1 MHGQI
6 ENQKALQESILLIGP
21 MGTGKSTVGK
31 LLAQKFPNLQRIKV
45 DEYRWRFF
53 EKYTDYSRE
62 KEKIIRQEKGFRGVY
77 EYWKKYEAAL
87 VMAGLKNINASSII
101 DFGAGQSVYEDPRML
116 VDVQRAFSGAKN
128 VFLILPSEDKEECKK
143 QLQERMERRQYK
155 GMFERNSPRL
165 TEEQRIS
172 ERVEVTPDE
181 LAINNHFIDSPSNY
195 TLATHIIYTNGADA
209 REVAEAIA
217 AVYEGREL
225 SKESKIKVVEN
236 SRRVVR
242 KPRSKNN
249 EELNQEN
256 EEIE

>member
-1 MHGQI
+1 M
-6 ENQKALQESILLIGP
+6 ENNSALEDSILLIGP

-31 LLAQKFPNLQRIKV
+31 LLAQKFNNLQRIKV

-53 EKYTDYSRE
+53 DKYTDYSRE
-62 KEKIIRQEKGFRGVY
+62 EEKRIRQEKGFRGVY

-87 VMAGLKNINASSII
+87 VITGLKNINSASII

-116 VDVQRAFSGAKN
+116 IDVQRAFSGAKN
-128 VFLILPSEDKEECKK
+128 VFLILPSEDKKECRK
-143 QLQERMERRQYK
+143 QLQERIERRQYK
-155 GMFERNSPRL
+155 GMVERNSPRL

-172 ERVEVTPDE
+172 ERVEVNPDE

-217 AVYEGREL
+217 AIYEKREL
-225 SKESKIKVVEN
+225 SKESRIKVVEN

-242 KPRSKNN
+242 KLRSEND
-249 EELNQEN
+249 EELNQES